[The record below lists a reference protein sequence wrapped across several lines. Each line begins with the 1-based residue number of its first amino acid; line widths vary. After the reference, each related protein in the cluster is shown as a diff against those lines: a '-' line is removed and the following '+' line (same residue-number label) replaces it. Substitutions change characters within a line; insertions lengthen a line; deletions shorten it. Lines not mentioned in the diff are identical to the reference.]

1 MEHTAKSF
9 DDEMRSMQKA
19 VTKLAGRVEQQFRRA
34 VRALTESNLS
44 LATEILRQERM
55 IDAEHLA
62 ASDMCSELL
71 AKRQPLA
78 LDLRIVMA
86 AIHSINDLERIGDE
100 SRKIALRSSS
110 LMNLSIR
117 DHLPLTEI
125 LALSESA
132 GNMLRSAIDAMVR
145 EDNHMFARLSVQ
157 DNEIDK
163 KRDQLQALLIKLAST
178 FPQDTS
184 AFVDAIFVV
193 QSVERVADHA
203 RNIAAYV
210 VGVVEG
216 VDVRHSDQHHQA

>member
-34 VRALTESNLS
+34 VRALTESDLS

-125 LALSESA
+125 LALRESA

>member
-9 DDEMRSMQKA
+9 DEEMQSMQKA

-34 VRALTESNLS
+34 VLALTESDLS
-44 LATEILRQERM
+44 LATEILRQERV

-62 ASDMCSELL
+62 ASNMCSELL

-78 LDLRIVMA
+78 LDLRIIMA

-110 LMNLSIR
+110 LMKSSIR
-117 DHLPLTEI
+117 DHLPLAEI

-163 KRDQLQALLIKLAST
+163 KRDQLQALLIKLASS

-184 AFVDAIFVV
+184 ACVDAIFVV

-210 VGVVEG
+210 VGVVDG
-216 VDVRHSDQHHQA
+216 VDVRHSDQNEQI

>member
-1 MEHTAKSF
+1 
-9 DDEMRSMQKA
+9 
-19 VTKLAGRVEQQFRRA
+19 
-34 VRALTESNLS
+34 
-44 LATEILRQERM
+44 
-55 IDAEHLA
+55 
-62 ASDMCSELL
+62 
-71 AKRQPLA
+71 
-78 LDLRIVMA
+78 MA

-110 LMNLSIR
+110 LMKSSIR
-117 DHLPLTEI
+117 DHLPLAEI

-163 KRDQLQALLIKLAST
+163 KRDQLQALLIKLASS

-184 AFVDAIFVV
+184 ACVDAIFVV

-210 VGVVEG
+210 VGVVDG
-216 VDVRHSDQHHQA
+216 VDVRHSDQNDQI

>member
-34 VRALTESNLS
+34 VRALTESDLS

-117 DHLPLTEI
+117 DHLPLAEI